1 MPDLLDSGASTE
13 SSQFSRKSVSDHDVD
28 SFVITTENESGKDR
42 ESFSHKLHVADLVEQ
57 ILEGKIDLESCA
69 ACNKLL
75 AIELQKRIDEV
86 EEDTQHYKTAIEAF
100 GKDFE
105 DDEDVDQV
113 ELELKELEKQEA
125 EQRKRLESAMNEFKS
140 YRNEATK
147 LKSEVSELKD
157 KEYELEKEYA
167 TLKARM
173 FQAEEVSISTNL
185 QNRALQAHVQ
195 RLKSTTPLAAAF
207 HISRKGKFGVINGLR
222 LGWSESEEVPW
233 NEIAAAW
240 GQTALLTV
248 AVAKKLKM
256 EKFERFTLVPLGE
269 KSFIEDEKGNRHPLY
284 TSRSVKSRV
293 FGERGF
299 DSGVSAYLDILCQIR
314 DNMATSGI
322 TWPYKIEKGQIQ
334 KTSSSNQWY
343 PVKFSFSSGDQWC
356 EAMQLLLK
364 NLKWARDCVY
374 KQV

>member
-1 MPDLLDSGASTE
+1 
-13 SSQFSRKSVSDHDVD
+13 
-28 SFVITTENESGKDR
+28 
-42 ESFSHKLHVADLVEQ
+42 
-57 ILEGKIDLESCA
+57 
-69 ACNKLL
+69 
-75 AIELQKRIDEV
+75 
-86 EEDTQHYKTAIEAF
+86 
-100 GKDFE
+100 
-105 DDEDVDQV
+105 
-113 ELELKELEKQEA
+113 
-125 EQRKRLESAMNEFKS
+125 
-140 YRNEATK
+140 
-147 LKSEVSELKD
+147 
-157 KEYELEKEYA
+157 
-167 TLKARM
+167 M

-299 DSGVSAYLDILCQIR
+299 DSGVSAYLGNFSRYLALPGQVTNKLFIFISLR
-314 DNMATSGI
+314 MA
-322 TWPYKIEKGQIQ
+322 
-334 KTSSSNQWY
+334 
-343 PVKFSFSSGDQWC
+343 
-356 EAMQLLLK
+356 
-364 NLKWARDCVY
+364 
-374 KQV
+374 